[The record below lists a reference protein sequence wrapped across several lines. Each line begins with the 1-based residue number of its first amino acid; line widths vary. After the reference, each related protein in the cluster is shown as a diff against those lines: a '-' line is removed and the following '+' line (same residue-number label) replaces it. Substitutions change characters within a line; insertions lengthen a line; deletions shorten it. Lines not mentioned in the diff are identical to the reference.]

1 MMRWFRMV
9 DDRVVFGG
17 RGAFGKQDF
26 ERGVRGAAPG
36 DGRHLPGA

>member
-17 RGAFGKQDF
+17 GAFGKQDS
-26 ERGVRGAAPG
+26 EAASMRCAKP
-36 DGRHLPGA
+36 